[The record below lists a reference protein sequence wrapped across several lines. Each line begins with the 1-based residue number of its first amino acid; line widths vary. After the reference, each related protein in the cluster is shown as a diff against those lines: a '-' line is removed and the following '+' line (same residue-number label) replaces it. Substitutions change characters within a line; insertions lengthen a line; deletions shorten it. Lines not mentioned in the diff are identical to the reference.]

1 MLFGK
6 IVLHD
11 RELGT
16 LGMLTMGDFVGEDI
30 LFPVKAEK
38 DLNKASIYLG
48 QNKEPKNRQETAYC
62 ESDSY
67 LIEF

>member
-48 QNKEPKNRQETAYC
+48 QNKEPKNR
-62 ESDSY
+62 
-67 LIEF
+67 